1 VRSSVT
7 LGLDKLHALLLQA
20 PTLVASYGRGDPA
33 FVDAVMAWLTQVEST
48 LQSFA
53 MARVA
58 AVSALKVR
66 LLAAR
71 DGVIE
76 NAFVGFVPSTRSR
89 RKTQMAVAALL
100 FNQGQEIVG
109 NLHEGLAA
117 RRDEALKYIRQMA
130 MLMEQQGVIPSRDGA
145 DRSSALVRLFAS
157 MRANPA
163 SAVAAR
169 HVLTQVNYA
178 DALRLLDETL
188 EQWGLQP

>member
-20 PTLVASYGRGDPA
+20 PALVAAYGRGDPA
-33 FVDAVMAWLTQVEST
+33 FVEAVMAWLTQVEST
-48 LQSFA
+48 LQTFA
-53 MARVA
+53 IARVA
-58 AVSALKVR
+58 AVSALKAR

-76 NAFVGFVPSTRSR
+76 SAFVGFVPSARSR
-89 RKTQMAVAALL
+89 RKTQLAIAALL

-109 NLHEGLAA
+109 NLHEGLVAQ
-117 RRDEALKYIRQMA
+117 RDEALKYIRQMA
-130 MLMEQQGVIPSRDGA
+130 MLMEQQGVIPSRD
-145 DRSSALVRLFAS
+145 DMERSSALARLFAS

-163 SAVAAR
+163 TAAAAR
-169 HVLTQVNYA
+169 HVLAQVNYA
-178 DALRLLDETL
+178 DALRLLDETI